1 MRGARDQVALTEMLA
16 RVAVAK
22 QQLTAQARGLA
33 ARAVADRAAELEQMQ
48 AQRDNEV
55 AVLTAGPIPAALL
68 DVLQWS
74 RRTTAVRARHAE
86 QALHEERKTLERR
99 EDAHDRARARRLG
112 AERAVTRAVS
122 ARRTQADAAW
132 QRELDD
138 VATARWRRAAEAR
151 SEARD
156 G

>member
-86 QALHEERKTLERR
+86 QALHE
-99 EDAHDRARARRLG
+99 
-112 AERAVTRAVS
+112 
-122 ARRTQADAAW
+122 
-132 QRELDD
+132 
-138 VATARWRRAAEAR
+138 
-151 SEARD
+151 
-156 G
+156 